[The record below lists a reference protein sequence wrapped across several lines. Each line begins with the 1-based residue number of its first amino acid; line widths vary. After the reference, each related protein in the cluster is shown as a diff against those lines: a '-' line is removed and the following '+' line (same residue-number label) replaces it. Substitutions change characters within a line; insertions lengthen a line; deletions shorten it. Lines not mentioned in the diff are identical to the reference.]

1 MISCT
6 KKTQKNELERDLVNY
21 IKEKNAIPK
30 IHGLEHD
37 LVHEDNLKTK
47 HELRTIWR
55 TTKHKKT
62 SRIKCTKKNAKTKHA
77 LPHDLVNEKQQKKR
91 IGTRFGARRKTARF
105 GAQRRPQKDTNC
117 STIGRTKKNTKEKRN
132 GARFRAR

>member
-55 TTKHKKT
+55 TTKHKKRAGL
-62 SRIKCTKKNAKTKHA
+62 S
-77 LPHDLVNEKQQKKR
+77 
-91 IGTRFGARRKTARF
+91 ARRKM
-105 GAQRRPQKDTNC
+105 QKQ
-117 STIGRTKKNTKEKRN
+117 STHCRMIW
-132 GARFRAR
+132 